1 MFDVTTRSWK
11 FESNIFFEKP
21 SKEFAS
27 GIIILYFY
35 INNTFNII
43 TIFNI
48 YYIHIIIIG
57 AMRKAFRIS
66 NIHGMPLHMQIY
78 KDEHTFVLKEYAHKA
93 KNKWQTIS
101 NDVQTQVTAS
111 QLLNAFNKLL
121 KSNDLNEYSNFK

>member
-57 AMRKAFRIS
+57 AMRKAF
-66 NIHGMPLHMQIY
+66 
-78 KDEHTFVLKEYAHKA
+78 
-93 KNKWQTIS
+93 
-101 NDVQTQVTAS
+101 
-111 QLLNAFNKLL
+111 
-121 KSNDLNEYSNFK
+121 